1 MSMSMRILWSIV
13 SKAALRSS
21 ITSNVTSSLSILIL
35 ISMSLWTLRSA
46 VSVEWNWRY
55 ADWLTGSDAFS
66 LQWFEEVIANWQ
78 PQLPSQRKEGYNML
92 CGDLFASPCLVLK
105 LVYNGNC
112 LLSWSLQ
119 ELQKMIENK
128 EEDLRRCKD
137 LHSKQVSEFKDA
149 TQELQQN
156 FAKVNIV
163 YHYTRQNAQVVT
175 NLQQTCIAMLSNNLS
190 SGCVNSHCL
199 FPACWQV
206 VNGLLTLKLLQGC
219 WAQQLQI
226 VPTTCYRP
234 GKTSC
239 E

>member
-1 MSMSMRILWSIV
+1 
-13 SKAALRSS
+13 
-21 ITSNVTSSLSILIL
+21 
-35 ISMSLWTLRSA
+35 
-46 VSVEWNWRY
+46 
-55 ADWLTGSDAFS
+55 
-66 LQWFEEVIANWQ
+66 
-78 PQLPSQRKEGYNML
+78 ML

-119 ELQKMIENK
+119 ELQKMIESK

-149 TQELQQN
+149 SQELQQN

-190 SGCVNSHCL
+190 SGCVRT
-199 FPACWQV
+199 ACF
-206 VNGLLTLKLLQGC
+206 
-219 WAQQLQI
+219 QL
-226 VPTTCYRP
+226 VDRLSTAC
-234 GKTSC
+234 
-239 E
+239 